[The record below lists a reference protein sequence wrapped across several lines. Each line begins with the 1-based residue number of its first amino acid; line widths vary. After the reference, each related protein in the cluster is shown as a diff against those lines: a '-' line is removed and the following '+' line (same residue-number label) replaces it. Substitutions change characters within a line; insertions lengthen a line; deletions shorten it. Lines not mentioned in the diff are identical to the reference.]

1 MNPDQGFIMSL
12 KETITNDMKAAMK
25 AGDSQKLGTIRML
38 LAAMKQR
45 EVDERITLTDA
56 DIVAL
61 VEKAIKQRK
70 EAIAQ
75 FSAGGRNDLV
85 EKETAE
91 IAVLTPYLPA
101 QMSDAEVDA
110 VLTAAVAEVAASGV
124 TGNAA
129 MGKVMAIVK
138 PKLAGKADLSAV
150 SGKVKAKLG

>member
-1 MNPDQGFIMSL
+1 MSV

-25 AGDSQKLGTIRML
+25 AGDSQKLGTSRML

-110 VLTAAVAEVAASGV
+110 VLAAAVAEVAATGV

-138 PKLAGKADLSAV
+138 PKHAGKADMSAV

>member
-1 MNPDQGFIMSL
+1 MSL
-12 KETITNDMKAAMK
+12 KETITNDMTAAMK

-91 IAVLTPYLPA
+91 MAVLAPYLPA
-101 QMSDAEVDA
+101 HMSDAEVDA

-138 PKLAGKADLSAV
+138 PKLAGKADMSAV

>member
-1 MNPDQGFIMSL
+1 MSL

-45 EVDERITLTDA
+45 EVDERITLSDA
-56 DIVAL
+56 DVVAL

-75 FSAGGRNDLV
+75 FAAGGRADLV
-85 EKETAE
+85 DKETAE

-110 VLTAAVAEVAASGV
+110 VVAAAVAEVAASGV
-124 TGNAA
+124 SGNAA

-138 PKLAGKADLSAV
+138 PKLAGKADMTAV
-150 SGKVKAKLG
+150 SGKVKAQLG

>member
-1 MNPDQGFIMSL
+1 MSL
-12 KETITNDMKAAMK
+12 KETITNDMKTAMK

-101 QMSDAEVDA
+101 QMSDAEVDT
-110 VLTAAVAEVAASGV
+110 VLAAAVAEVAATGV

-138 PKLAGKADLSAV
+138 PKLAGKADMSAV